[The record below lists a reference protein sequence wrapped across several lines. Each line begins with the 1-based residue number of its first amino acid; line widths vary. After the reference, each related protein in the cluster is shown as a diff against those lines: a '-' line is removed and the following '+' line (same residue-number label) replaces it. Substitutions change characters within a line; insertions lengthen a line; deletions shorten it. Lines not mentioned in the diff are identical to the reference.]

1 MIAIAERAK
10 EQVKKVEHVKHQV
23 EEAALHVP
31 TSAFLGFGLACC
43 TAASALEFAG
53 KTKAAHAVGM
63 WVPAAFALALYM
75 KLKQHDQR
83 FMEHAKHT

>member
-10 EQVKKVEHVKHQV
+10 AQVKKVEEVKHQV

-43 TAASALEFAG
+43 TAASILHFAG
-53 KTKAAHAVGM
+53 KKKAASAVGM

-75 KLKQHDQR
+75 KLKQHDRR
-83 FMEHAKHT
+83 FMEHATHS